1 VAIDG
6 GAAYVEVQARLI
18 GAVETPGADVGVAVP
33 ACPGWS
39 VHDVLAYDG
48 KERRLGEGPEGATLT
63 ADRHE
68 LVRVLAGR
76 RTRGQILELAWD
88 GDPTPFVD
96 VLSEY
101 GPVWDVGID

>member
-39 VHDVLAYDG
+39 VHDVLAHHVGVVAGVAAGDLG
-48 KERRLGEGPEGATLT
+48 EFNELVFDLLEQWRDREVQRTERRAAT
-63 ADRHE
+63 A
-68 LVRVLAGR
+68 AG
-76 RTRGQILELAWD
+76 
-88 GDPTPFVD
+88 
-96 VLSEY
+96 
-101 GPVWDVGID
+101 